1 MSLLRNIASGLR
13 SLFRKERVEGELD
26 EELRGFLEMAADEKM
41 KQGMNRK
48 DALRAVRLERGGLEV
63 TKEVVRSAGW
73 ESFVEKLWQDLRFA
87 TRMLRK
93 SPGFTAVAALT
104 LALGIGANTAIF
116 TVVNGVILKPLPYPQ
131 PDRLVMLLEKQLSDG
146 TLGTVAPANFF
157 DWREQSHS
165 FDNMAAIDPY
175 PDFILNGSGEPQ
187 RLTGAAV
194 SSDFFSLLGI
204 HMALGRDFLSEED
217 RPGYNRV
224 VILSSSAW
232 LHYFGGR
239 PDIVGRQLTLNSTA
253 YSVVG
258 VLPRDFSLVSRA
270 SDFQSRNRFD
280 LWTPLALASPPE
292 PWQRG
297 THPLCVFA
305 RLKSGIPLQQAQ
317 TDLNQV
323 AANLQRLYPADDK
336 ERGITAVPLGEHV
349 VANVRIA
356 LFTLLA
362 SVGMV
367 LLMACANIANLLLTR
382 AVARQKEI
390 ALRVAL
396 GASRRRL
403 AQQLLTESLI
413 LVILG
418 GSLGLS
424 FACLAVPAVV
434 HYLPADLPR
443 ASEIAVDGRVLVFTS
458 LISLF
463 TGILF
468 GLLPLLQSK
477 QVNANDSLK
486 QNGRGIGTR
495 QSRLRS
501 ALIIGQV
508 AVALVLLV
516 GAGLMTKSFWMLLRV
531 SPGFRTEHILTA
543 RLSLP
548 PQYTNGNAFGIGQ
561 HRRISA
567 FQRELL
573 LRVRGIPGV
582 QSVAFTAYLP
592 LSGTDS
598 SWAFDMEGRPEKP
611 PGVYDIANYR
621 PVSAEYFET
630 VGIPVQRG
638 RSFDPTDNED
648 SPLVV
653 VVNESMERTYW
664 NQQNPVGQRVRF
676 SDQKWR
682 TIVGVVGDVRHEGLG
697 MKPEPEMYI
706 PYGQIANVES
716 RPTIVLRASI
726 EPTNLT
732 SALRKVVSEVDAS
745 VPLDQIE
752 TMKQIVSLSVGE
764 PRFRTAVL
772 LTFAILALFVASI
785 GLYGVMSYLMTQ
797 RTREFGIRVAVGASS
812 GALLRLVLGQAA
824 KLVSIGICLGLVGA
838 MLLAR
843 SIASLLYGIT
853 PFDTATFASVSLVLA
868 VVAFLASYI
877 PARRAANVDPM
888 VALRY
893 E

>member
-1 MSLLRNIASGLR
+1 MSLRSLLDGLR
-13 SLFRKERVEGELD
+13 SLFRNEQVSQELD
-26 EELRGFLEMAADEKM
+26 EELNGFLEMAAEEKM
-41 KQGMNRK
+41 KQGLSHK
-48 DALRAVRLERGGLEV
+48 EALRAVRMERGSLDV
-63 TKEVVRSAGW
+63 TKEIVRSAGW
-73 ESFVEKLWQDLRFA
+73 ESVLEVCWQDLRFGV
-87 TRMLRK
+87 RMLRK
-93 SPGFTAVAALT
+93 NPGFTAVAVLT

-116 TVVNGVILKPLPYPQ
+116 TVVNGVVLKPLPYPQ

-165 FDNMAAIDPY
+165 FDKMAAIDPY

-194 SSDFFSLLGI
+194 TSDFFSLLGI
-204 HMALGRDFLSEED
+204 HIALGRDFLSEED

-224 VILSSSAW
+224 VILSYSTW
-232 LHYFGGR
+232 LHYLGGR
-239 PDIVGRQLTLNSTA
+239 PDIVGRQLTLNDTA

-258 VLPRDFSLVSRA
+258 VLPRDFSLVSKA

-305 RLKSGIPLQQAQ
+305 RLKPGIPLQQAQ

-323 AANLQRLYPADDK
+323 AANLQRLYPTDDK
-336 ERGITAVPLGEHV
+336 ERGITAVRLGEHV

-362 SVGMV
+362 AVGMV
-367 LLMACANIANLLLTR
+367 LLMACANIANLQLSR
-382 AVARQKEI
+382 AVTRQKEI

-396 GASRRRL
+396 GATRRRL
-403 AQQLLTESLI
+403 AQQLLTESMV

-443 ASEIAVDGRVLVFTS
+443 ASEIAVDGRVFVFTS
-458 LISLF
+458 LLSLF

-486 QNGRGIGTR
+486 QNGRGMATG

-501 ALIIGQV
+501 ALIIGQI

-531 SPGFRTEHILTA
+531 SPGFRIEHILTA

-548 PQYTNGNAFGIGQ
+548 PRYANGNVFGIGQ

-573 LRVRGIPGV
+573 GRVRGIPGV
-582 QSVAFTAYLP
+582 QSAAFTAYLP

-598 SWAFDMEGRPEKP
+598 SWAFDIEGRPEKP
-611 PGVYDIANYR
+611 PGVYDITNYR
-621 PVSAEYFET
+621 PVSADYFET

-638 RSFDPTDNED
+638 RSFDPADNED

-653 VVNESMERTYW
+653 VVNESMARTYW

-676 SDQKWR
+676 SDQRWR
-682 TIVGVVGDVRHEGLG
+682 TIVGVVGNVRHESLG
-697 MKPEPEMYI
+697 TKPEPEMYI

-726 EPTNLT
+726 EPTSLT
-732 SALRKVVSEVDAS
+732 GALRKAVSEVDAS

-752 TMKQIVSLSVGE
+752 TMKQIVSVSVGE

-772 LTFAILALFVASI
+772 LMFAILALFVASI
-785 GLYGVMSYLMTQ
+785 GLYGVMSYLMSQ
-797 RTREFGIRVAVGASS
+797 RTREFGIRLAVGASS

-838 MLLAR
+838 MVVAR
-843 SIASLLYGIT
+843 AISSLLYGIS
-853 PFDTATFASVSLVLA
+853 PFDTVTFASVSLVLA

-877 PARRAANVDPM
+877 PARRAASIDPM